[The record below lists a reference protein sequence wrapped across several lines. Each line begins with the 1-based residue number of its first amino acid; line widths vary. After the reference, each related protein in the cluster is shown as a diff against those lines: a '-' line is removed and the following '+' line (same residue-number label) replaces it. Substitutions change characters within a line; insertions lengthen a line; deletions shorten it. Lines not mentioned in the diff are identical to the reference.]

1 MKILSYPGFAS
12 QVTATVPKNMVMKN
26 PLCKHAILACI
37 LAATFRR
44 KGKPL
49 IFIIELK
56 ATRRP
61 NGAVL
66 TQMGKFPP
74 GEA

>member
-1 MKILSYPGFAS
+1 
-12 QVTATVPKNMVMKN
+12 MVMKN

-37 LAATFRR
+37 LTATFRR
-44 KGKPL
+44 TDKPL
-49 IFIIELK
+49 IFIVELK
-56 ATRRP
+56 NTRRS